1 MATKAENTEIK
12 NAVANAAQAEAQA
25 EVHTEAQAEAQ
36 EEQATEVEGPEI
48 FTVNTKIIGVESLP
62 KEGEWKAVINIAAKL
77 PGTYKGQEVETQ
89 TIYVLVRE
97 LFPAAPAVLLSDI
110 KQPENIKYLKP
121 FIIGAPISLEYFKTE
136 SGDSLQGKT
145 YDHDVWSYH
154 ITKIERSKQ
163 EDMLPFQEK
172 AIEKL
177 F

>member
-1 MATKAENTEIK
+1 MATKVENTEIK
-12 NAVANAAQAEAQA
+12 NAVANAVSAQAEAQA
-25 EVHTEAQAEAQ
+25 ETEAQAE
-36 EEQATEVEGPEI
+36 EKQATEVEGPEI
-48 FTVNTKIIGVESLP
+48 FTVETKITGVESLP

-136 SGDSLQGKT
+136 SGDALQGKT

-163 EDMLPFQEK
+163 QDMIPFQEK
-172 AIEKL
+172 AVEKL